1 LKSWIYAWFRI
12 LRVAF
17 ISMQR
22 PDLAPMSSFH
32 RRSKDVSESFHL
44 LLELLTS
51 EPFLQECF
59 QMVENMCLSRD
70 IEFTVSG
77 GQPPALD
84 FKSFINR
91 HYYSFL
97 SNAMRQAQ
105 GLGFVVWCVRRLP
118 SGDSVPEVLPLGSF
132 TWVVE
137 PDPTG
142 RHSLRY
148 KVHLV
153 GIKEVDFVLTEW
165 IQPNLNVNENSILH
179 ATVQT
184 PLAHL
189 IEEYRILRET
199 MKRYHHADAWNTT
212 ARIMVSSDPKQFNHE
227 ASQREVFETL
237 DFLKEA
243 VETRRRHTAS
253 AVEEAFQSRQSNH
266 REVVYELPPH
276 HRIEPTPVLKPVV
289 DMEFVTN
296 KFRSS
301 VCSLLGIPSEM
312 VLADKGASGQESR
325 GGRST
330 SRIFQGKMARMCFF
344 LSQLL
349 QEVYRK
355 IYKGEAEF
363 HLVALP
369 RLEVQGI
376 EDLKTLHEIGVLQ
389 PDHALKLS
397 DILLGAT
404 RGNPRKRGRGDEKQG
419 DTTTKS
425 NARGKRGEDVL

>member
-1 LKSWIYAWFRI
+1 
-12 LRVAF
+12 
-17 ISMQR
+17 
-22 PDLAPMSSFH
+22 MSSNQ
-32 RRSKDVSESFHL
+32 RRSRDVGESYHL

-59 QMVENMCLSRD
+59 QMIENMCLSRD

-77 GQPPALD
+77 GQPPAAD
-84 FKSFINR
+84 FRAFVNR

-105 GLGFVVWCVRRLP
+105 GLGFVVWCLRKCS
-118 SGDSVPEVLPLGSF
+118 SGDWVPEVLPFGSF
-132 TWVVE
+132 TWAVE
-137 PDPTG
+137 PDPLG
-142 RHSLRY
+142 RRSLRY
-148 KVHLV
+148 KVNLV
-153 GIKEVDFVLTEW
+153 GIKEVDFTVTEW
-165 IQPNLNVNENSILH
+165 IQPNFNVNENSILH

-199 MKRYHHADAWNTT
+199 IKRYHHADAWNTT
-212 ARIMVSSDPKQFNHE
+212 ARIVVSSDPKQFNHE
-227 ASQREVFETL
+227 VSQREVFETL
-237 DFLKEA
+237 DFLKDA
-243 VETRRRHTAS
+243 VETKRRHTAS
-253 AVEEAFQSRQSNH
+253 AVEETFQRHQSNH
-266 REVVYELPPH
+266 REIVYELPPH
-276 HRIEPTPVLKPVV
+276 HRVEPMPVLKPVV
-289 DMEFVTN
+289 DMEFMTS
-296 KFRSS
+296 KFRGS

-312 VLADKGASGQESR
+312 VRADRGASGQESR

-397 DILLGAT
+397 DILLGT
-404 RGNPRKRGRGDEKQG
+404 TQSSGDRGKKRKRQDDKGGDGSGAQQKRSG
-419 DTTTKS
+419 DTP
-425 NARGKRGEDVL
+425 L